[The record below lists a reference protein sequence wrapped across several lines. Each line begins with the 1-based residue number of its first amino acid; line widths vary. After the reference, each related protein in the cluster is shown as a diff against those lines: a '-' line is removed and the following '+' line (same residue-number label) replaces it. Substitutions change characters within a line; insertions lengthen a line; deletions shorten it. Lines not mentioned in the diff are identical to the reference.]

1 MEYKLDY
8 ISRLFSKI
16 SHKRTESYVINR
28 LWNKLDDTRIQFV
41 LQQYV
46 LRKEGKYA
54 LADVYL
60 PQLKLS
66 VEVNEPY
73 HYGNI
78 ESDKIR
84 NAELAEYMEV
94 KHINCYNVVD
104 GKVVDCSLE
113 EVNQRTDEVAAYIKQ
128 RIAELGNDFH
138 PWKNT
143 DTLADIQERGYLSVK
158 DEVSLYTIDDI
169 AAVFGTRP
177 KHRGFLRASG
187 VAVPNKP
194 DEVVWW
200 PNTSHRKWENSLQ
213 KDGVTITECPRN
225 ESERAAHVRQH
236 IGSNEKRIVFL
247 RYTDILGLTSYRF
260 MGVYQMNKEKSV
272 KENKCVWERIS
283 ETYVL
288 DNKTYKI

>member
-46 LRKEGKYA
+46 LRKEGQYA

-60 PQLKLS
+60 PQLKLA
-66 VEVNEPY
+66 VEVDEPY
-73 HYGNI
+73 HYDNK
-78 ESDKIR
+78 EADKIR
-84 NAELAEYMEV
+84 QSEIAEYMDV
-94 KHINCYNVVD
+94 RRIRCYNVVD

-113 EVNQRTDEVAAYIKQ
+113 EVNQRTDDVVAYIKQ
-128 RIAELGNDFH
+128 RITELGDDFR
-138 PWKNT
+138 PWKDI
-143 DTLADIQERGYLSVK
+143 DTVSDIQKRGGLSVK
-158 DEVSLYTIDDI
+158 DDISLYTIDDI

-200 PNTSHRKWENSLQ
+200 PNTSHRKWDNSLQ
-213 KDGVTITECPRN
+213 EDGVTITEYPRN
-225 ESERAAHVRQH
+225 ESERAAHVKQH

-247 RYTDILGLTSYRF
+247 RYTDMLGLTSYRF
-260 MGVYQMNKEKSV
+260 MGVYQMNKERSV
-272 KENKCVWERIS
+272 KENRCVWERIS

-288 DNKTYKI
+288 DNKKS

>member
-28 LWNKLDDTRIQFV
+28 LWNKLDDARIQFV

-60 PQLKLS
+60 PQLRLS

-73 HYGNI
+73 HYKNV
-78 ESDKIR
+78 EADRIR
-84 NAELAEYMEV
+84 NAELSQYMEIQHV
-94 KHINCYNVVD
+94 NCYNVVD
-104 GKVVDCSLE
+104 GEAVGCSLE
-113 EVNQRTDEVAAYIKQ
+113 EVNQRTDAVVAYIRR
-128 RIAELGNDFH
+128 RIAELGADFR
-138 PWKNT
+138 PWRDA
-143 DTLADIQERGYLSVK
+143 DTVADIRERGCLSVK
-158 DEVSLYTIDDI
+158 DGVSLYKIDDI

-187 VAVPNKP
+187 VAVPGKP

-213 KDGVTITECPRN
+213 EDGVTITECPRN

-247 RYTDILGLTSYRF
+247 RYTDMLGLTSYRF
-260 MGVYQMNKEKSV
+260 MGVYQMNKERSTN
-272 KENKCVWERIS
+272 ENRCVWERIS
-283 ETYVL
+283 GTYML
-288 DNKTYKI
+288 DGKNP

>member
-8 ISRLFSKI
+8 ITRLFSKI

-46 LRKEGKYA
+46 LRKDGKYA

-66 VEVNEPY
+66 VEVDEPY
-73 HYGNI
+73 HYGNT
-78 ESDKIR
+78 EADKIR
-84 NAELAEYMEV
+84 QSEMTKYMEV
-94 KHINCYNVVD
+94 KRIRCYNVV
-104 GKVVDCSLE
+104 GGNVVDCSLE

-128 RIAELGNDFH
+128 RIEELGDNFH

-143 DTLADIQERGYLSVK
+143 ATVSDIKERGCLSVK
-158 DEVSLYTIDDI
+158 DEISLYTIDDI
-169 AAVFGTRP
+169 AAVFGTKP
-177 KHRGFLRASG
+177 KHRGFLRASA

-194 DEVVWW
+194 DEIVWW
-200 PNTSHRKWENSLQ
+200 PNTNHRKWENRLLQ
-213 KDGVTITECPRN
+213 DGVTITECPHN
-225 ESERAAHVRQH
+225 ESERAAHVQQH
-236 IGSNEKRIVFL
+236 IGSNEKRIIFL
-247 RYTDILGLTSYRF
+247 RYTDVLGLTSYRF

-283 ETYVL
+283 EIFYL
-288 DNKTYKI
+288 NK

>member
-46 LRKEGKYA
+46 LRKEGQYA

-60 PQLKLS
+60 PQLKLA
-66 VEVNEPY
+66 VEVDEPY
-73 HYGNI
+73 HYDNK
-78 ESDKIR
+78 EADKIR
-84 NAELAEYMEV
+84 QSEIAEYMDV
-94 KHINCYNVVD
+94 RRIRCYNVVD

-113 EVNQRTDEVAAYIKQ
+113 EVNQRTDDVVAYIKQ
-128 RIAELGNDFH
+128 RITELGDDFR
-138 PWKNT
+138 PWKDI
-143 DTLADIQERGYLSVK
+143 DTVSDIQERGGLSVK
-158 DEVSLYTIDDI
+158 DDISLYTIDDI

-200 PNTSHRKWENSLQ
+200 PNTSHRKWDNSLQ
-213 KDGVTITECPRN
+213 EDGVTITECPRN
-225 ESERAAHVRQH
+225 ESERAAHVKQH

-247 RYTDILGLTSYRF
+247 RYTDMLGLTSYRF
-260 MGVYQMNKEKSV
+260 MGVYQMNKERSV
-272 KENKCVWERIS
+272 KENRCVWERIS

-288 DNKTYKI
+288 DNKNPEI